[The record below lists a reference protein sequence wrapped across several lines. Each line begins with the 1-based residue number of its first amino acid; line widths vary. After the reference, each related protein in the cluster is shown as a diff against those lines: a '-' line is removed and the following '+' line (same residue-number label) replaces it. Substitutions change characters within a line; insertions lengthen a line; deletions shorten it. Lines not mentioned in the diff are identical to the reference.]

1 MLLPSTCTK
10 DDRSTIAEFGTSATL
25 AAIQCYRQLIFVK
38 MECNKETFEIFAKN
52 RCGMVMMDGKEKQV
66 YDTPKGDVLFFYPSR
81 NKMTLNKVV
90 GRNKE
95 MNMPIVQTEIN
106 EKEWGYGWIFFGYE
120 VNERTIN
127 YIIKYITKET
137 KTTPNSTERYSLQKG
152 SE

>member
-1 MLLPSTCTK
+1 MNTEYLVGYKIATNVSGIAVRWGLKELLPHDSTK
-10 DDRSTIAEFGTSATL
+10 LISSSIAVFGTTATL
-25 AAIQCYRQLIFVK
+25 AAIKCYRQLIFVK

-106 EKEWGYGWIFFGYE
+106 EKEWE
-120 VNERTIN
+120 
-127 YIIKYITKET
+127 IKD
-137 KTTPNSTERYSLQKG
+137 NSELSAVL
-152 SE
+152 SCL